1 VRHKPYSVLLFDEIE
16 KAHPEVFNILL
27 QVLDNGRLTDA
38 KGRTVNFKNTVII
51 LTSNIGAEFID
62 RMKTIGFSNSTEA
75 GDYTEAKEKV
85 TSALKNYFRPE
96 FLNRLDEILIF
107 DILSKEAV
115 RDIVGLQIKIVEK
128 RLLEKDIILK
138 VSNDAMEYLAREG
151 YNPQYGARPLKRL
164 IQNKILTPVAT
175 LMIGKGML
183 FGGIVSV
190 VMKGGELVINA
201 DKIKSK
207 PSAGRKQK
215 EPVAV

>member
-1 VRHKPYSVLLFDEIE
+1 MLLFDEIE

-62 RMKTIGFSNSTEA
+62 RMKSIGFSNTNEA
-75 GDYTEAKEKV
+75 TDYTAAKEKV
-85 TSALKNYFRPE
+85 TAALKNYFRPE

-115 RDIVGLQIKIVEK
+115 REIAGLQVSIVQK
-128 RLLEKDIILK
+128 RLKEKDILLS
-138 VSNDAMEYLAREG
+138 VSDDALEYLAKEG

-164 IQNKILTPVAT
+164 IQNKILNPVAT
-175 LMIGKGML
+175 MMISKGML

-190 VMKGGELVINA
+190 GMKNGELTINA
-201 DKIKSK
+201 DKIKK
-207 PSAGRKQK
+207 KIVGRVQK
-215 EPVAV
+215 EKVIA